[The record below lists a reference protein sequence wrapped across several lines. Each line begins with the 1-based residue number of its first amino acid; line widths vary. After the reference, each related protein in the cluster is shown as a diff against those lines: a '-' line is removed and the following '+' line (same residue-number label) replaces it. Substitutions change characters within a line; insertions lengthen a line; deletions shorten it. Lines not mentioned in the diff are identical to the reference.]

1 MAKVELKQPIVEEIA
16 NSIKDAQAVVLVDY
30 SGLTVEQDTI
40 LRKELRES
48 GVQYKVYKNTL
59 MRRAFEGTPCAD
71 LDKHL
76 HGTNAIAISA
86 TDATAPARELANFA
100 KTAEKLEIKGGVVEG
115 NAYDAAGIMEIAK
128 IPGRE
133 ALISRLLGSMQSPI
147 TNMARVLNQIA
158 EKGGAAN
165 CEAAPAEEV
174 TLKWA
179 IWDQET
185 TQYWGDIKDAY
196 EASHPGVTI
205 EMVDLGSTDYM
216 TVLATELSGSGS
228 DFDVVTVKDVPG
240 YATLVQKGSILALDD
255 YISKDGVDLSKYAG
269 VTDQVTV
276 DGSLY
281 ELPFRND
288 FWVLFYNK
296 DLFDA
301 KGVAYPT
308 NDMTFDEYDALA
320 REMTDT
326 TFGSQVYGAHYHT
339 WRSAVQLF
347 GVLDGKH
354 TILDGNYDFFKPYYE
369 MVLNQ
374 EADGVCRK
382 YTDLKTEGLHYSA
395 AFSGGD
401 VAMMNMGSWFI
412 ATMMSNLKS
421 GEYDSSLCGN
431 WGIVK
436 YPHAEGVEPGSTLGT
451 ITGLAVT
458 TASDTPDASWDFVKW
473 VSGEEGAAVMA
484 SSGNFPAMMTD
495 EVVDMISGLEGFPTD
510 EASKEALTVSNLY
523 LEVPYAPNVSE
534 INSALDSYHGSIM
547 TGEMSID
554 DGIAAMNKAVADLQA
569 Q

>member
-1 MAKVELKQPIVEEIA
+1 MKKKVL
-16 NSIKDAQAVVLVDY
+16 SLVLATAMM
-30 SGLTVEQDTI
+30 S
-40 LRKELRES
+40 
-48 GVQYKVYKNTL
+48 TL
-59 MRRAFEGTPCAD
+59 LAGCGSSEGTTAS
-71 LDKHL
+71 
-76 HGTNAIAISA
+76 GSSA
-86 TDATAPARELANFA
+86 AGSSTSASSQTTSSETTGSNTT
-100 KTAEKLEIKGGVVEG
+100 TAE
-115 NAYDAAGIMEIAK
+115 
-128 IPGRE
+128 P
-133 ALISRLLGSMQSPI
+133 
-147 TNMARVLNQIA
+147 
-158 EKGGAAN
+158 
-165 CEAAPAEEV
+165 V

-185 TQYWGDIKDAY
+185 TQYWTDIKEAY
-196 EASHPGVTI
+196 EASHEGVTV

-216 TVLATELSGSGS
+216 TVLATDLSGSGTE
-228 DFDVVTVKDVPG
+228 FDVVTIKDVPG
-240 YATLVQKGSILALDD
+240 YATLVQKNAILPLDD
-255 YISKDGVDLSKYAG
+255 YIKADGVDLSKYAG
-269 VTDQVTV
+269 ATDQVTV
-276 DGSLY
+276 DGKLY

-301 KGVAYPT
+301 KNVAYPT
-308 NDMTFDEYDALA
+308 NDMTWDEYDALA

-326 TFGSQVYGAHYHT
+326 TFGSQIYGGHYHT
-339 WRSAVQLF
+339 WRSTIGLM
-347 GVLDGKH
+347 GVLDGRH
-354 TILDGNYDFFKPYYE
+354 TILDGDYEFMKPYYE
-369 MVLNQ
+369 MVLA
-374 EADGVCRK
+374 EEKDGVVRK
-382 YTDLKTEGLHYSA
+382 YSDLKTEGLHYSA

>member
-1 MAKVELKQPIVEEIA
+1 MKKKVLSIV
-16 NSIKDAQAVVLVDY
+16 L
-30 SGLTVEQDTI
+30 
-40 LRKELRES
+40 
-48 GVQYKVYKNTL
+48 
-59 MRRAFEGTPCAD
+59 
-71 LDKHL
+71 
-76 HGTNAIAISA
+76 
-86 TDATAPARELANFA
+86 ATAMMSTLLAGCGSENA
-100 KTAEKLEIKGGVVEG
+100 TGSEAGSSAASVAASQTA
-115 NAYDAAGIMEIAK
+115 
-128 IPGRE
+128 
-133 ALISRLLGSMQSPI
+133 SS
-147 TNMARVLNQIA
+147 
-158 EKGGAAN
+158 
-165 CEAAPAEEV
+165 EAASGDTAAAEPV

-185 TQYWGDIKDAY
+185 TQYWTDIKTAY
-196 EASHPGVTI
+196 EATHEGVTI

-228 DFDVVTVKDVPG
+228 DFDVVTIKDVPG
-240 YATLVQKGSILALDD
+240 YATLVQKNVILPLDD
-255 YISKDGVDLSKYAG
+255 YIKADGVDLSKYAG
-269 VTDQVTV
+269 ATDQVTV

-308 NDMTFDEYDALA
+308 NDMTWEEYDALA
-320 REMTDT
+320 RQMTDT
-326 TFGSQVYGAHYHT
+326 TFGSQVYGSHYHT

-354 TILDGNYDFFKPYYE
+354 TILDGNYEFFKPYYE
-369 MVLNQ
+369 MVLAQ

-401 VAMMNMGSWFI
+401 VAMLNMGSWFI
-412 ATMMSNLKS
+412 STMITNLKS

-458 TASDTPDASWDFVKW
+458 SASDTPDAAWDFVKW
-473 VSGEEGAAVMA
+473 VSGEEGAEVMA
-484 SSGNFPAMMTD
+484 SSGNFPAIMTN
-495 EVVDMISGLEGFPTD
+495 EVKDMIAGLEGFPTD
-510 EASKEALTVSNLY
+510 AESKEALTVSNLY

-534 INSALDSYHGSIM
+534 INSVLDSYHGSIM
-547 TGEMSID
+547 TGEMSVD
-554 DGIAAMNKAVADLQA
+554 DGIAAMNSEVQKILAK
-569 Q
+569 

>member
-1 MAKVELKQPIVEEIA
+1 MKKKVLSILLTAAMAATLLAGCGGTEEAA
-16 NSIKDAQAVVLVDY
+16 NAGTEAASDAQ
-30 SGLTVEQDTI
+30 T
-40 LRKELRES
+40 
-48 GVQYKVYKNTL
+48 
-59 MRRAFEGTPCAD
+59 
-71 LDKHL
+71 
-76 HGTNAIAISA
+76 A
-86 TDATAPARELANFA
+86 TTQEAASDQASEASTE
-100 KTAEKLEIKGGVVEG
+100 
-115 NAYDAAGIMEIAK
+115 AAG
-128 IPGRE
+128 E
-133 ALISRLLGSMQSPI
+133 A
-147 TNMARVLNQIA
+147 
-158 EKGGAAN
+158 
-165 CEAAPAEEV
+165 V

-185 TQYWGDIKDAY
+185 TAYWSDLKEAY
-196 EASHPGVTI
+196 EASHPNVTI

-216 TVLATELSGSGS
+216 TVLATELSGTGT
-228 DFDVVTVKDVPG
+228 DFDLVTIKDVPG

-255 YISKDGVDLSKYAG
+255 YIAADGIDLTQFAG
-269 VTDQVTV
+269 TTDQVTV

-301 KGVAYPT
+301 AGVDYPT
-308 NDMTFDEYDALA
+308 NDMTFEEYDALA
-320 REMTDT
+320 RAVTDT

-347 GVLDGKH
+347 GVLDGEH
-354 TILDGNYDFFKPYYE
+354 TILDGEYSFFKPYYE

-401 VAMMNMGSWFI
+401 VAMMNQGSWFI
-412 ATMMSNLKS
+412 STLITNLAS
-421 GEYDSSLCGN
+421 GEYDADLCGN

-451 ITGLAVT
+451 ITGISIT
-458 TASDTPDASWDFVKW
+458 TASDNPDEAWEFVKW

-484 SSGNFPAMMTD
+484 SSGNFPAIMTD
-495 EVVDMISGLEGFPTD
+495 EIRDAISGMEGFPTD
-510 EASKEALTVSNLY
+510 EASKEALNVSNLY

-534 INSALDSYHGSIM
+534 INSLLDSYHGSIM
-547 TGEMSID
+547 TGEMTID
-554 DGIAAMNKAVADLQA
+554 EGIAAMNDGVSQILA